1 MDFDNSFLDSV
12 LEGAE
17 EAIDMTLDAVQE
29 QDTEIEE
36 TITTDVDDV
45 EIDSIIGDDGKGSSA
60 LISDDDI
67 EKIDSG
73 KDPDFDRV
81 DIDAA
86 KGAKDK
92 EINDL
97 EKDIEDGS
105 IITKNEIKELKEGQ
119 ELLDFVGS
127 VVSEDFELPSTGE
140 ENIGEEYECGVCH
153 CTPCIC
159 KERVDMITHP
169 SEEGQQPR
177 LISNK
182 VPTDGVIFSDDNE
195 YDDHTGEKLTFSM
208 NQPHTVKEDDLF
220 DNINQD
226 LTGVESDD
234 EIHGNDTHELFS
246 DDDDDDDEDLD
257 DHDNDDDDDDKDDED
272 EDGDDKD
279 DEDDLDEDDDD
290 EDDNEPAGPVQPL
303 TDSKEQNQYG
313 FRFEN
318 NNEEGDLNMF
328 EDEELFDESFD
339 DEDLDIE
346 DIADESAEEQ
356 ESEEEYTFSLDEQAE
371 DYDDDTQFALENASD
386 DKAEDITGEM
396 DGLED
401 VDMFNSF
408 EGSGINTKQY
418 GEDDF
423 LTGMNKNI
431 DEPSGSFTSQ
441 DSLKFSQ
448 VDTRPFG
455 KAEDPSIAD
464 MIK

>member
-17 EAIDMTLDAVQE
+17 EAIDMTLDTVQE

-36 TITTDVDDV
+36 TISTDVDDV

-73 KDPDFDRV
+73 KDPDFDTV
-81 DIDAA
+81 DADAA

-140 ENIGEEYECGVCH
+140 ENIGEHECGVCH

-169 SEEGQQPR
+169 SEENQQPR

-182 VPTDGVIFSDDNE
+182 VPTDGVIFSDDHE
-195 YDDHTGEKLTFSM
+195 YDDHTGEKPTFSM
-208 NQPHTVKEDDLF
+208 NQPHTVEEDDLF
-220 DNINQD
+220 DNTNQD

-234 EIHGNDTHELFS
+234 KIHGNDSHELFS
-246 DDDDDDDEDLD
+246 DDDDDTGL
-257 DHDNDDDDDDKDDED
+257 DDDDEIPTIPVTPKYNP
-272 EDGDDKD
+272 
-279 DEDDLDEDDDD
+279 

-303 TDSKEQNQYG
+303 TDCKEQNQYG

-318 NNEEGDLNMF
+318 NNEEGDLHMF
-328 EDEELFDESFD
+328 EDEELLDESFE
-339 DEDLDIE
+339 DEDLEIE
-346 DIADESAEEQ
+346 GITNESAED
-356 ESEEEYTFSLDEQAE
+356 EYTF
-371 DYDDDTQFALENASD
+371 TLENASD

-408 EGSGINTKQY
+408 EGSDINTKQY
-418 GEDDF
+418 GESDF
-423 LTGMNKNI
+423 LTGTSKNL

-455 KAEDPSIAD
+455 KADDPSIAD

>member
-17 EAIDMTLDAVQE
+17 EAIDMTLDTVQE

-73 KDPDFDRV
+73 KDPDFDTV
-81 DIDAA
+81 DADAA

-140 ENIGEEYECGVCH
+140 ENIAEHECGVCH

-169 SEEGQQPR
+169 SEENQQPR

-182 VPTDGVIFSDDNE
+182 VPTDGVIFSDDHE
-195 YDDHTGEKLTFSM
+195 YDDHTGEKPTFSM
-208 NQPHTVKEDDLF
+208 NQPHTVEEDDLF
-220 DNINQD
+220 DNTNQD

-234 EIHGNDTHELFS
+234 KIHGNDSHELFF
-246 DDDDDDDEDLD
+246 DDDDMGLDDDDEIPTIPVTPKY
-257 DHDNDDDDDDKDDED
+257 NPK
-272 EDGDDKD
+272 
-279 DEDDLDEDDDD
+279 
-290 EDDNEPAGPVQPL
+290 DDNEPAGPVQPL
-303 TDSKEQNQYG
+303 TDCKEQNQYG

-318 NNEEGDLNMF
+318 NNEEGDINMF
-328 EDEELFDESFD
+328 EDEELLDESFE
-339 DEDLDIE
+339 DEDLEIE
-346 DIADESAEEQ
+346 GITNESAED
-356 ESEEEYTFSLDEQAE
+356 EYTF
-371 DYDDDTQFALENASD
+371 TLENASD

-408 EGSGINTKQY
+408 EGSDINTKQY

-455 KAEDPSIAD
+455 KADDPSIAD

>member
-17 EAIDMTLDAVQE
+17 EAIDMTLDTVQE

-36 TITTDVDDV
+36 TISTDVDDV

-73 KDPDFDRV
+73 KDPDFDTV
-81 DIDAA
+81 DADAA

-140 ENIGEEYECGVCH
+140 ENIGEHECGVCH

-169 SEEGQQPR
+169 SEENQQPR

-182 VPTDGVIFSDDNE
+182 VPTDGVIFSDDHE
-195 YDDHTGEKLTFSM
+195 YDDHTGEKPTFSM
-208 NQPHTVKEDDLF
+208 NQPHTVEEDDLF
-220 DNINQD
+220 DNTNQD

-234 EIHGNDTHELFS
+234 KIHGNDSHELFS
-246 DDDDDDDEDLD
+246 DDDDMDLD
-257 DHDNDDDDDDKDDED
+257 DVDEIPTIPVTP
-272 EDGDDKD
+272 KYNP
-279 DEDDLDEDDDD
+279 

-303 TDSKEQNQYG
+303 TDCKEQNQYG

-318 NNEEGDLNMF
+318 NNEEGDLHMF
-328 EDEELFDESFD
+328 EDEELLDESFD
-339 DEDLDIE
+339 DEELEIE
-346 DIADESAEEQ
+346 GITNESAED
-356 ESEEEYTFSLDEQAE
+356 EYTF
-371 DYDDDTQFALENASD
+371 TLENASD

-455 KAEDPSIAD
+455 KADDPSIAD

>member
-67 EKIDSG
+67 ERIDSG
-73 KDPDFDRV
+73 KDPDFDTV
-81 DIDAA
+81 DADAA

-105 IITKNEIKELKEGQ
+105 IITKNEIKQLKEGQ

-140 ENIGEEYECGVCH
+140 ENIGEYECGVCH

-169 SEEGQQPR
+169 SEENQQPR

-182 VPTDGVIFSDDNE
+182 VPTDGVIFSDDHE
-195 YDDHTGEKLTFSM
+195 YDDHTEEKPTFSI
-208 NQPHTVKEDDLF
+208 NQPSTVKEDDLF
-220 DNINQD
+220 DNTNQD

-234 EIHGNDTHELFS
+234 KIHGNDTHELFS
-246 DDDDDDDEDLD
+246 DDDDDDDDLEDHD
-257 DHDNDDDDDDKDDED
+257 DDNDDDM
-272 EDGDDKD
+272 
-279 DEDDLDEDDDD
+279 DLDDDD
-290 EDDNEPAGPVQPL
+290 EIPTIPVTPKYNPEDDNEPAGPVQPL
-303 TDSKEQNQYG
+303 TDCKENNQYG

-328 EDEELFDESFD
+328 EDEELLDESFE
-339 DEDLDIE
+339 DEDLEIE
-346 DIADESAEEQ
+346 GITNESAED
-356 ESEEEYTFSLDEQAE
+356 EYAFT
-371 DYDDDTQFALENASD
+371 LENASD
-386 DKAEDITGEM
+386 DTAEDITGEM

-401 VDMFNSF
+401 IDMFNSF

-455 KAEDPSIAD
+455 KADDPSIAD

>member
-67 EKIDSG
+67 ERIDSG
-73 KDPDFDRV
+73 KDPDFDTV
-81 DIDAA
+81 DADAA

-140 ENIGEEYECGVCH
+140 ENIGEHECGVCH

-159 KERVDMITHP
+159 KERVDMITNP
-169 SEEGQQPR
+169 SEENQQPR

-195 YDDHTGEKLTFSM
+195 YDDHTGEKPTFSM

-220 DNINQD
+220 DNTNQD

-234 EIHGNDTHELFS
+234 KIHGNDSHELFS
-246 DDDDDDDEDLD
+246 DDDDDDDDLD
-257 DHDNDDDDDDKDDED
+257 DHDDDDDM
-272 EDGDDKD
+272 
-279 DEDDLDEDDDD
+279 DLDDDD
-290 EDDNEPAGPVQPL
+290 EIPTIPVTPKYNPEDDNEPAGPVQPL
-303 TDSKEQNQYG
+303 TDSKENNQYG

-328 EDEELFDESFD
+328 EDEELLDESFE
-339 DEDLDIE
+339 DEDLEIE
-346 DIADESAEEQ
+346 GITNESAED
-356 ESEEEYTFSLDEQAE
+356 EYAFT
-371 DYDDDTQFALENASD
+371 LENASD
-386 DKAEDITGEM
+386 DTAEDITGEM

-401 VDMFNSF
+401 IDMFNSF

-441 DSLKFSQ
+441 DSLRFSQ

-455 KAEDPSIAD
+455 KADDPSIAD

>member
-17 EAIDMTLDAVQE
+17 EAIDMTLDTVQE

-36 TITTDVDDV
+36 TISTDVDDV

-73 KDPDFDRV
+73 KDPDFDTV
-81 DIDAA
+81 DADAA

-140 ENIGEEYECGVCH
+140 ESIGEHECGVCH

-169 SEEGQQPR
+169 SEENQQPR

-182 VPTDGVIFSDDNE
+182 VPTDGVIFSDDHE
-195 YDDHTGEKLTFSM
+195 YDDHTGEKPTFSM
-208 NQPHTVKEDDLF
+208 NQPHTVEEDDLF
-220 DNINQD
+220 DNTNQD

-234 EIHGNDTHELFS
+234 KIHGNDSHELFS
-246 DDDDDDDEDLD
+246 DDDDMDLDDDDEIPTIPVTPKY
-257 DHDNDDDDDDKDDED
+257 NP
-272 EDGDDKD
+272 
-279 DEDDLDEDDDD
+279 

-303 TDSKEQNQYG
+303 TDCKEQNQYG

-318 NNEEGDLNMF
+318 NNEEGDINMF
-328 EDEELFDESFD
+328 EDEELLDESFD
-339 DEDLDIE
+339 DEELEIE
-346 DIADESAEEQ
+346 GITNESAED
-356 ESEEEYTFSLDEQAE
+356 EYTFSLDEQAE
-371 DYDDDTQFALENASD
+371 DHDDDDTQFALENASD

-408 EGSGINTKQY
+408 EGSDINTKQY
-418 GEDDF
+418 GESDF
-423 LTGMNKNI
+423 LTGTSKNL

-448 VDTRPFG
+448 VDTKPFG

>member
-73 KDPDFDRV
+73 KDPDFDTV
-81 DIDAA
+81 DADAA

-140 ENIGEEYECGVCH
+140 EDIGEHECGVCH

-169 SEEGQQPR
+169 SEENQQPR

-182 VPTDGVIFSDDNE
+182 VPTDGVIFSDDHE
-195 YDDHTGEKLTFSM
+195 YDDHTGEKPTFSM

-220 DNINQD
+220 DNTNQD

-234 EIHGNDTHELFS
+234 KIHGNDAHELFS
-246 DDDDDDDEDLD
+246 DDDDDDMDLD
-257 DHDNDDDDDDKDDED
+257 DDDEIPTIPVTP
-272 EDGDDKD
+272 KYNP
-279 DEDDLDEDDDD
+279 

-303 TDSKEQNQYG
+303 TDCKENNQYG

-328 EDEELFDESFD
+328 EDEELLDESFE
-339 DEDLDIE
+339 DEDLEIE
-346 DIADESAEEQ
+346 GITNESAED
-356 ESEEEYTFSLDEQAE
+356 EYAFT
-371 DYDDDTQFALENASD
+371 LENASD
-386 DKAEDITGEM
+386 DTAEDITGEM

-401 VDMFNSF
+401 IDMFNSF

-455 KAEDPSIAD
+455 KADDPSIAD

>member
-17 EAIDMTLDAVQE
+17 EAIDMTLDTVQE

-36 TITTDVDDV
+36 TISTDVDDV

-73 KDPDFDRV
+73 KDPDFDTV
-81 DIDAA
+81 DADAA

-140 ENIGEEYECGVCH
+140 ENIGEHECGVCH

-169 SEEGQQPR
+169 SEENQQPR

-182 VPTDGVIFSDDNE
+182 VPTDGVIFSDDHE
-195 YDDHTGEKLTFSM
+195 YDDHTGEKPTFSM
-208 NQPHTVKEDDLF
+208 NQPHTVEEDDLF
-220 DNINQD
+220 DNTNQD

-234 EIHGNDTHELFS
+234 KIHGNDSHELFS
-246 DDDDDDDEDLD
+246 DDDDMDLDDDDEIPTIPVTPKY
-257 DHDNDDDDDDKDDED
+257 NP
-272 EDGDDKD
+272 
-279 DEDDLDEDDDD
+279 

-303 TDSKEQNQYG
+303 TDCKEQNQYG

-318 NNEEGDLNMF
+318 NNEEGDLHMF
-328 EDEELFDESFD
+328 EDEELLDESFD
-339 DEDLDIE
+339 DEELEIE
-346 DIADESAEEQ
+346 GITNESAED
-356 ESEEEYTFSLDEQAE
+356 EYTF
-371 DYDDDTQFALENASD
+371 TLENASD

-408 EGSGINTKQY
+408 EGSDINTKQY

-455 KAEDPSIAD
+455 KADDPSIAD

>member
-73 KDPDFDRV
+73 KDPDFDTV
-81 DIDAA
+81 DADAA

-92 EINDL
+92 EINNL

-140 ENIGEEYECGVCH
+140 ENIGEYECGVCH

-169 SEEGQQPR
+169 SEENQQPR

-182 VPTDGVIFSDDNE
+182 VPTDGVIFSDDHE
-195 YDDHTGEKLTFSM
+195 YDDHTEEKPTFSI
-208 NQPHTVKEDDLF
+208 NQPSTVKEDDLF

-234 EIHGNDTHELFS
+234 KIHGNDTHELFS
-246 DDDDDDDEDLD
+246 DDDDDDDDLED
-257 DHDNDDDDDDKDDED
+257 HDDDDDM
-272 EDGDDKD
+272 
-279 DEDDLDEDDDD
+279 DLDDDD
-290 EDDNEPAGPVQPL
+290 GIPTIPVTPKYNPEDDNEPAGPVQPL
-303 TDSKEQNQYG
+303 TDCKENNQYG

-328 EDEELFDESFD
+328 EDEELLDESFE
-339 DEDLDIE
+339 DEDLEIE
-346 DIADESAEEQ
+346 GITNESAED
-356 ESEEEYTFSLDEQAE
+356 EYAFT
-371 DYDDDTQFALENASD
+371 LENASD
-386 DKAEDITGEM
+386 DTAEDITGEM

-401 VDMFNSF
+401 IDMFNSF

-455 KAEDPSIAD
+455 KADDPSIAD

>member
-17 EAIDMTLDAVQE
+17 EAIDMTLDTVQE

-36 TITTDVDDV
+36 TISTDVDDV

-73 KDPDFDRV
+73 KDPDFDTV
-81 DIDAA
+81 DADAA

-140 ENIGEEYECGVCH
+140 ENIGEHECGVCH

-169 SEEGQQPR
+169 SEENQQPR

-182 VPTDGVIFSDDNE
+182 VPTDGVIFSDDHE
-195 YDDHTGEKLTFSM
+195 YDDHTGEKPTFSM
-208 NQPHTVKEDDLF
+208 NQPHTVEEDDLF
-220 DNINQD
+220 DNTNQD

-234 EIHGNDTHELFS
+234 KIHGNDSHELFS
-246 DDDDDDDEDLD
+246 DDDDMDLD
-257 DHDNDDDDDDKDDED
+257 D
-272 EDGDDKD
+272 DGEIPTIPVTPKYNP
-279 DEDDLDEDDDD
+279 

-303 TDSKEQNQYG
+303 TDCKEQNQYG

-318 NNEEGDLNMF
+318 NNEEGDLHMF
-328 EDEELFDESFD
+328 EDEELLDESFE
-339 DEDLDIE
+339 DEDLEIE
-346 DIADESAEEQ
+346 GITNESAED
-356 ESEEEYTFSLDEQAE
+356 EYTF
-371 DYDDDTQFALENASD
+371 TLENASD

-408 EGSGINTKQY
+408 EGSDINTKQY

-455 KAEDPSIAD
+455 KADDPSIAD

>member
-67 EKIDSG
+67 ERIDSG
-73 KDPDFDRV
+73 KDPDFDTV
-81 DIDAA
+81 DADAA

-105 IITKNEIKELKEGQ
+105 IITKNEIKQLKEGQ

-140 ENIGEEYECGVCH
+140 ENIGEYECGVCH

-169 SEEGQQPR
+169 SEENQQPR

-182 VPTDGVIFSDDNE
+182 VPTDGVIFSDDHE
-195 YDDHTGEKLTFSM
+195 YDDHTGEKPTFSM
-208 NQPHTVKEDDLF
+208 NQPSTVKEDDLF
-220 DNINQD
+220 DNTNQD

-234 EIHGNDTHELFS
+234 KIHGNDAHELFS
-246 DDDDDDDEDLD
+246 DDDDMDL
-257 DHDNDDDDDDKDDED
+257 
-272 EDGDDKD
+272 
-279 DEDDLDEDDDD
+279 DDDD
-290 EDDNEPAGPVQPL
+290 EIPTIPVTPKYNPEDDNDPAGPVQPL
-303 TDSKEQNQYG
+303 NDCKENNQYG

-328 EDEELFDESFD
+328 EDEELLDESFE
-339 DEDLDIE
+339 DEDLEIE
-346 DIADESAEEQ
+346 GITNESAED
-356 ESEEEYTFSLDEQAE
+356 EYAFT
-371 DYDDDTQFALENASD
+371 LENASD
-386 DKAEDITGEM
+386 DTAEDITGEM

-455 KAEDPSIAD
+455 KADDPSIAD

>member
-73 KDPDFDRV
+73 KDPDFDTV
-81 DIDAA
+81 DADAA

-119 ELLDFVGS
+119 ELMDFVGS

-140 ENIGEEYECGVCH
+140 EDIGEHECGVCH

-169 SEEGQQPR
+169 SEENQQPR

-182 VPTDGVIFSDDNE
+182 VPTDGVIFSDDHE
-195 YDDHTGEKLTFSM
+195 YDDHTGEKPTFSM
-208 NQPHTVKEDDLF
+208 NQPLKVDEDDLF
-220 DNINQD
+220 DNTNQD

-234 EIHGNDTHELFS
+234 KIHGNDAHELFS
-246 DDDDDDDEDLD
+246 DDDDMDLDDDDEIPTIPVTPKY
-257 DHDNDDDDDDKDDED
+257 NP
-272 EDGDDKD
+272 
-279 DEDDLDEDDDD
+279 

-303 TDSKEQNQYG
+303 TDCKENNQYG

-328 EDEELFDESFD
+328 EDEELLDESFE
-339 DEDLDIE
+339 DEDLEIE
-346 DIADESAEEQ
+346 GITNESAED
-356 ESEEEYTFSLDEQAE
+356 EYDFT
-371 DYDDDTQFALENASD
+371 LENASD
-386 DKAEDITGEM
+386 DTAEDITGET

-401 VDMFNSF
+401 IDMFNSF

-455 KAEDPSIAD
+455 KADDPSIAD

>member
-67 EKIDSG
+67 ERIDSG
-73 KDPDFDRV
+73 KDPDFDTV
-81 DIDAA
+81 DADAA

-105 IITKNEIKELKEGQ
+105 IITKNEIKQLKEGQ

-140 ENIGEEYECGVCH
+140 ENIGEHECGVCH

-169 SEEGQQPR
+169 SEENQQPR

-195 YDDHTGEKLTFSM
+195 YDDHTEDKPTFSI
-208 NQPHTVKEDDLF
+208 NQPSTVKEDDLF
-220 DNINQD
+220 DNTNQD

-234 EIHGNDTHELFS
+234 KIHGNDTHELFS
-246 DDDDDDDEDLD
+246 DDDDDDDVLEDHD
-257 DHDNDDDDDDKDDED
+257 DDNDDDM
-272 EDGDDKD
+272 
-279 DEDDLDEDDDD
+279 DLDDDD
-290 EDDNEPAGPVQPL
+290 EFPTTPVTPKYNPEDDNEPAGPVQPL
-303 TDSKEQNQYG
+303 TDCKENNQYG

-328 EDEELFDESFD
+328 EDEELLDESFE
-339 DEDLDIE
+339 DEDLEIE
-346 DIADESAEEQ
+346 GITNESAED
-356 ESEEEYTFSLDEQAE
+356 EYAFT
-371 DYDDDTQFALENASD
+371 LENASD
-386 DKAEDITGEM
+386 DTAEDITGEM

-401 VDMFNSF
+401 IDMFNSF

-455 KAEDPSIAD
+455 KADDPSIAD

>member
-17 EAIDMTLDAVQE
+17 EAIDVTLDTIQE

-73 KDPDFDRV
+73 KDPDFDMV
-81 DIDAA
+81 DVDAA

-92 EINDL
+92 EIDDL

-105 IITKNEIKELKEGQ
+105 IITKNEIKDLKEGQ
-119 ELLDFVGS
+119 ELLDYVGS
-127 VVSEDFELPSTGE
+127 IISEDFELPSTGE
-140 ENIGEEYECGVCH
+140 ELKEHECGVCH
-153 CTPCIC
+153 CSPCIC

-169 SEEGQQPR
+169 NEDGVEPR

-182 VPTDGVIFSDDNE
+182 VPTDGVIFSDDHE
-195 YDDHTGEKLTFSM
+195 YDDHTGEKPIYTM
-208 NQPHTVKEDDLF
+208 NQPTKVEDDDLF
-220 DNINQD
+220 DNTNQD

-234 EIHGNDTHELFS
+234 TIHGNDNHELFS
-246 DDDDDDDEDLD
+246 DDDDIDL
-257 DHDNDDDDDDKDDED
+257 DDED
-272 EDGDDKD
+272 EIPTIPVTPKYNP
-279 DEDDLDEDDDD
+279 

-303 TDSKEQNQYG
+303 TDCKEQNQYG

-318 NNEEGDLNMF
+318 NNEEGDLEMF
-328 EDEELFDESFD
+328 DDELLDESFE
-339 DEDLDIE
+339 EDLEI
-346 DIADESAEEQ
+346 DEAAEEQ
-356 ESEEEYTFSLDEQAE
+356 EEYTFSLDEQTESVEE
-371 DYDDDTQFALENASD
+371 DHPDFPVDEEAQFTLDEASECSD
-386 DKAEDITGEM
+386 EKAEDITGEM

-408 EGSGINTKQY
+408 EGSDINTKQF

-423 LTGMNKNI
+423 LTGMNKNV

-448 VDTRPFG
+448 VDTKPFG

>member
-67 EKIDSG
+67 ERIDSG
-73 KDPDFDRV
+73 KDPDFDTV
-81 DIDAA
+81 DADAA

-105 IITKNEIKELKEGQ
+105 IITKNEIKQLKEGQ

-140 ENIGEEYECGVCH
+140 EDIGEHECGVCH

-169 SEEGQQPR
+169 SEENQQPR

-182 VPTDGVIFSDDNE
+182 VPTDGVIFSDDHE
-195 YDDHTGEKLTFSM
+195 YDDHTGEKPTFSM

-220 DNINQD
+220 DNTNQD

-234 EIHGNDTHELFS
+234 KIHGNDSHELFS
-246 DDDDDDDEDLD
+246 DDDDDDMDLD
-257 DHDNDDDDDDKDDED
+257 DDDEIPTIPVTP
-272 EDGDDKD
+272 KYNP
-279 DEDDLDEDDDD
+279 

-303 TDSKEQNQYG
+303 TDCKENNQYG

-328 EDEELFDESFD
+328 EDEELLDESFE
-339 DEDLDIE
+339 DEDLEIE
-346 DIADESAEEQ
+346 GISDESA
-356 ESEEEYTFSLDEQAE
+356 EEEYTFSL
-371 DYDDDTQFALENASD
+371 ENASD
-386 DKAEDITGEM
+386 DTAEDITGEM

-401 VDMFNSF
+401 IDMFNSF

-455 KAEDPSIAD
+455 KADDPSIAD

>member
-17 EAIDMTLDAVQE
+17 EAIDMTLDTVQE

-36 TITTDVDDV
+36 TISTDVDDV

-73 KDPDFDRV
+73 KDPDFDTV
-81 DIDAA
+81 DADAA

-140 ENIGEEYECGVCH
+140 ESIGEHECGVCH

-169 SEEGQQPR
+169 SEENQQPR

-182 VPTDGVIFSDDNE
+182 VPTDGVIFSDDHE
-195 YDDHTGEKLTFSM
+195 YDDHTGEKPTFSM
-208 NQPHTVKEDDLF
+208 NQPHTVEEDDLF
-220 DNINQD
+220 DNTNQD

-234 EIHGNDTHELFS
+234 KIHGNDSHELFS
-246 DDDDDDDEDLD
+246 DDDDMDLDDDDEIPTIPVTPKY
-257 DHDNDDDDDDKDDED
+257 NP
-272 EDGDDKD
+272 
-279 DEDDLDEDDDD
+279 

-303 TDSKEQNQYG
+303 TDCKEQNQYG

-318 NNEEGDLNMF
+318 NNEEGDLHMF
-328 EDEELFDESFD
+328 EDE
-339 DEDLDIE
+339 DLEIE
-346 DIADESAEEQ
+346 GITNESAED
-356 ESEEEYTFSLDEQAE
+356 EYTF
-371 DYDDDTQFALENASD
+371 TLENASD

-455 KAEDPSIAD
+455 KADDPSIAD

>member
-67 EKIDSG
+67 ERIDSG
-73 KDPDFDRV
+73 KDPDFDTV
-81 DIDAA
+81 DADAA

-105 IITKNEIKELKEGQ
+105 IITKNEIKQLKEGQ

-140 ENIGEEYECGVCH
+140 EDIGEHECGVCH

-169 SEEGQQPR
+169 SEENQQPR

-182 VPTDGVIFSDDNE
+182 VPTDGVIFSDDHE
-195 YDDHTGEKLTFSM
+195 YDDHTGEKPTFSM
-208 NQPHTVKEDDLF
+208 NQPSTVKEDDLF
-220 DNINQD
+220 DNTNQD

-234 EIHGNDTHELFS
+234 KIHGNDTHELFS
-246 DDDDDDDEDLD
+246 DDDDDDDDLEDHD
-257 DHDNDDDDDDKDDED
+257 DDNDDDDM
-272 EDGDDKD
+272 
-279 DEDDLDEDDDD
+279 DLDDDD
-290 EDDNEPAGPVQPL
+290 EIPTIPVTPKYNPEDDNEPAGPVQPL
-303 TDSKEQNQYG
+303 TDCKENNQYG

-328 EDEELFDESFD
+328 EDEELLDESFE
-339 DEDLDIE
+339 DEDLEIE
-346 DIADESAEEQ
+346 GITNESAED
-356 ESEEEYTFSLDEQAE
+356 EYDFT
-371 DYDDDTQFALENASD
+371 LENASD
-386 DKAEDITGEM
+386 DTAEDITGEM

-401 VDMFNSF
+401 IDMFNSF

-455 KAEDPSIAD
+455 KADDPSIAD

>member
-17 EAIDMTLDAVQE
+17 EAIDMTLDTVQE

-36 TITTDVDDV
+36 TISTDVDDV

-73 KDPDFDRV
+73 KDPDFDTV
-81 DIDAA
+81 DADAA

-140 ENIGEEYECGVCH
+140 EGIGEHECGVCH

-169 SEEGQQPR
+169 SEENQQPR

-182 VPTDGVIFSDDNE
+182 VPTDGVIFSDDHE
-195 YDDHTGEKLTFSM
+195 YDDHTGEKPTFSM
-208 NQPHTVKEDDLF
+208 NQPHTVEEDDLF
-220 DNINQD
+220 DNTNQD

-234 EIHGNDTHELFS
+234 KIHGNDSHELFS
-246 DDDDDDDEDLD
+246 DDDDDTGL
-257 DHDNDDDDDDKDDED
+257 DDDDEIPTIPVTPKYNP
-272 EDGDDKD
+272 
-279 DEDDLDEDDDD
+279 

-303 TDSKEQNQYG
+303 TDCKEQNQYG

-318 NNEEGDLNMF
+318 NNEEGDLHMF
-328 EDEELFDESFD
+328 EDEELLDESFE
-339 DEDLDIE
+339 DEDLEIE
-346 DIADESAEEQ
+346 GITNESAED
-356 ESEEEYTFSLDEQAE
+356 EYTF
-371 DYDDDTQFALENASD
+371 TLENASD

-455 KAEDPSIAD
+455 KADDPSIAD

>member
-17 EAIDMTLDAVQE
+17 EAIDMTLDTVQE

-36 TITTDVDDV
+36 TISTDVDDV

-73 KDPDFDRV
+73 KDPDFDTV
-81 DIDAA
+81 DADAA

-140 ENIGEEYECGVCH
+140 EGIGEHECGVCH

-169 SEEGQQPR
+169 SEENQQPR

-182 VPTDGVIFSDDNE
+182 VPTDGVIFSDDHE
-195 YDDHTGEKLTFSM
+195 YDDHTGEKPTFSM
-208 NQPHTVKEDDLF
+208 NQPHTVEEDDLF
-220 DNINQD
+220 DNTNQD

-234 EIHGNDTHELFS
+234 KIHGNDSHELFS
-246 DDDDDDDEDLD
+246 DDDDMDLDDDDEIPTIPVTPKY
-257 DHDNDDDDDDKDDED
+257 NP
-272 EDGDDKD
+272 
-279 DEDDLDEDDDD
+279 

-303 TDSKEQNQYG
+303 TDCKEQNQYG

-318 NNEEGDLNMF
+318 NNEEGDLHMF
-328 EDEELFDESFD
+328 EDEELLDESFE
-339 DEDLDIE
+339 DEDLEIE
-346 DIADESAEEQ
+346 GITNESAED
-356 ESEEEYTFSLDEQAE
+356 EYTF
-371 DYDDDTQFALENASD
+371 TLENASD

-455 KAEDPSIAD
+455 KADDPSIAD

>member
-36 TITTDVDDV
+36 TITTDGDDV

-67 EKIDSG
+67 ERIDSG
-73 KDPDFDRV
+73 KDPDFDTV
-81 DIDAA
+81 DADAA

-105 IITKNEIKELKEGQ
+105 IITKNEIKQLKEGQ

-140 ENIGEEYECGVCH
+140 ENIGEYECGVCH

-169 SEEGQQPR
+169 SEENRQPR

-182 VPTDGVIFSDDNE
+182 VPTDGVIFSDDHE
-195 YDDHTGEKLTFSM
+195 YDDHTGEKPTFSM
-208 NQPHTVKEDDLF
+208 NQPSTVKEDDLF
-220 DNINQD
+220 DNTNQD

-234 EIHGNDTHELFS
+234 KIHGNDAHELFS
-246 DDDDDDDEDLD
+246 DDDDMDLDDDDEIPTIPVTPKY
-257 DHDNDDDDDDKDDED
+257 NP
-272 EDGDDKD
+272 
-279 DEDDLDEDDDD
+279 

-303 TDSKEQNQYG
+303 TDCKENNQYG

-328 EDEELFDESFD
+328 EDEELLDESFE
-339 DEDLDIE
+339 DEDLEIE
-346 DIADESAEEQ
+346 GITNESAED
-356 ESEEEYTFSLDEQAE
+356 EYAFT
-371 DYDDDTQFALENASD
+371 LENASD
-386 DKAEDITGEM
+386 DTAEDITGEM

-455 KAEDPSIAD
+455 KADDPSIAD

>member
-67 EKIDSG
+67 ERIDSG
-73 KDPDFDRV
+73 KDPDFDTV
-81 DIDAA
+81 DADAA

-105 IITKNEIKELKEGQ
+105 IITKNEIKQLKEGQ

-140 ENIGEEYECGVCH
+140 EDIGEHECGVCH

-169 SEEGQQPR
+169 SEENQQPR

-195 YDDHTGEKLTFSM
+195 YDDHTGEKTKFSM

-220 DNINQD
+220 DNTNQD

-234 EIHGNDTHELFS
+234 KIHGNDSHELFS
-246 DDDDDDDEDLD
+246 DDDDDLEDHDD
-257 DHDNDDDDDDKDDED
+257 DNDDDM
-272 EDGDDKD
+272 
-279 DEDDLDEDDDD
+279 DLDDDD
-290 EDDNEPAGPVQPL
+290 EIPTTPATPKYNPEDDNEPAGPVQPL
-303 TDSKEQNQYG
+303 TDCKENNQYG

-328 EDEELFDESFD
+328 EDEELLDESFE
-339 DEDLDIE
+339 DEDLEIE
-346 DIADESAEEQ
+346 GITNESAED
-356 ESEEEYTFSLDEQAE
+356 EYAFT
-371 DYDDDTQFALENASD
+371 LENASD
-386 DKAEDITGEM
+386 DTAEDITGEM

-401 VDMFNSF
+401 IDMFNSF

-455 KAEDPSIAD
+455 KADDPSIAD

>member
-17 EAIDMTLDAVQE
+17 EAIDMTLDTVQE

-73 KDPDFDRV
+73 KDPDFDTV
-81 DIDAA
+81 DADAA

-105 IITKNEIKELKEGQ
+105 IITKNEIKDLKEGQ

-140 ENIGEEYECGVCH
+140 ENIAEHECGVCH

-182 VPTDGVIFSDDNE
+182 VPTDGVIFSDDHE
-195 YDDHTGEKLTFSM
+195 YDNHTGEKPTFSM
-208 NQPHTVKEDDLF
+208 NQPRTVEEDDLF
-220 DNINQD
+220 DNTNQD

-234 EIHGNDTHELFS
+234 KIHGNDAHELFS
-246 DDDDDDDEDLD
+246 DDDDMYLDDDDEIPTIPVTPKY
-257 DHDNDDDDDDKDDED
+257 NP
-272 EDGDDKD
+272 
-279 DEDDLDEDDDD
+279 

-303 TDSKEQNQYG
+303 TDCKENNQYG

-318 NNEEGDLNMF
+318 NNEEGELNMF
-328 EDEELFDESFD
+328 EDEELLDESFE
-339 DEDLDIE
+339 DEDLEIE
-346 DIADESAEEQ
+346 DIADESAEEH
-356 ESEEEYTFSLDEQAE
+356 EDEYTF
-371 DYDDDTQFALENASD
+371 TLENASD

-408 EGSGINTKQY
+408 EGSDINTKQY

-455 KAEDPSIAD
+455 KADDPSIAD

>member
-17 EAIDMTLDAVQE
+17 EAIDITLDAVQE

-73 KDPDFDRV
+73 KDPDFDTV
-81 DIDAA
+81 DADAA

-105 IITKNEIKELKEGQ
+105 IITKNEIKQLKEGQ

-140 ENIGEEYECGVCH
+140 ENIGEHECGVCH

-169 SEEGQQPR
+169 SEENQQPR

-182 VPTDGVIFSDDNE
+182 VPTDGVIFSDDHE
-195 YDDHTGEKLTFSM
+195 YDDHTGEKPTFSM
-208 NQPHTVKEDDLF
+208 NQPSTVKEDDLF
-220 DNINQD
+220 DNTNQD

-234 EIHGNDTHELFS
+234 KIHGNDAHELFS
-246 DDDDDDDEDLD
+246 DDDDMDLDDDDEIPTITVTPKY
-257 DHDNDDDDDDKDDED
+257 NP
-272 EDGDDKD
+272 
-279 DEDDLDEDDDD
+279 

-303 TDSKEQNQYG
+303 TDCKENNQYG

-328 EDEELFDESFD
+328 EDEELLDESFE
-339 DEDLDIE
+339 DEDLEIE
-346 DIADESAEEQ
+346 GITNESAED
-356 ESEEEYTFSLDEQAE
+356 EYAFT
-371 DYDDDTQFALENASD
+371 LENASD
-386 DKAEDITGEM
+386 DTAEDITGEM

-401 VDMFNSF
+401 IDMFNSF

-455 KAEDPSIAD
+455 KADDPSIAD

>member
-73 KDPDFDRV
+73 KDPDFDTV
-81 DIDAA
+81 DADAA

-119 ELLDFVGS
+119 ELMDFVGS

-140 ENIGEEYECGVCH
+140 ENIGEHECGVCH

-169 SEEGQQPR
+169 SEENQQPR

-182 VPTDGVIFSDDNE
+182 VPTDGVIFSDDHE
-195 YDDHTGEKLTFSM
+195 YDDHTGEKPTFSM
-208 NQPHTVKEDDLF
+208 NQPLKVDEDDLF
-220 DNINQD
+220 DNTNQD

-234 EIHGNDTHELFS
+234 KIHGNDAHELFS
-246 DDDDDDDEDLD
+246 DDDDMDLDDDDEIPTIPVTPKY
-257 DHDNDDDDDDKDDED
+257 NP
-272 EDGDDKD
+272 
-279 DEDDLDEDDDD
+279 

-303 TDSKEQNQYG
+303 TDCKENNQYG

-328 EDEELFDESFD
+328 EDEELLDESFE
-339 DEDLDIE
+339 DEDLEIE
-346 DIADESAEEQ
+346 GITNESAED
-356 ESEEEYTFSLDEQAE
+356 EYDFT
-371 DYDDDTQFALENASD
+371 LENASD
-386 DKAEDITGEM
+386 DTAEDITGET

-401 VDMFNSF
+401 IDMFNSF

-455 KAEDPSIAD
+455 KADDPSIAD

>member
-17 EAIDMTLDAVQE
+17 EAIDMTLDTVQE

-36 TITTDVDDV
+36 TISTDVDDV

-73 KDPDFDRV
+73 KDPDFDTV
-81 DIDAA
+81 DADAA

-140 ENIGEEYECGVCH
+140 ENIGEHECGVCH

-169 SEEGQQPR
+169 SEENQQPR

-182 VPTDGVIFSDDNE
+182 VPTDGVIFSDDHE
-195 YDDHTGEKLTFSM
+195 YDDHTGEKPTFSM
-208 NQPHTVKEDDLF
+208 NQPHTVEEDDLF
-220 DNINQD
+220 DNTNQD

-234 EIHGNDTHELFS
+234 KIHGNDSHELFS
-246 DDDDDDDEDLD
+246 DDDDMDLDDDDEIPTIPVTPKY
-257 DHDNDDDDDDKDDED
+257 NP
-272 EDGDDKD
+272 
-279 DEDDLDEDDDD
+279 

-303 TDSKEQNQYG
+303 TDCKEQNQYG

-318 NNEEGDLNMF
+318 NNEEGDLHMF
-328 EDEELFDESFD
+328 EDEELLDESFE
-339 DEDLDIE
+339 DEDLEIE
-346 DIADESAEEQ
+346 GITNESAED
-356 ESEEEYTFSLDEQAE
+356 EYTF
-371 DYDDDTQFALENASD
+371 TLENASD
-386 DKAEDITGEM
+386 NKAEDITGEM

-408 EGSGINTKQY
+408 EGSDINTKQY

-455 KAEDPSIAD
+455 KADDPSIAD

>member
-12 LEGAE
+12 LEGVE
-17 EAIDMTLDAVQE
+17 EAIDMTLDTVQE

-36 TITTDVDDV
+36 TISTDVDDV

-73 KDPDFDRV
+73 KDPDFDTV
-81 DIDAA
+81 DADAA

-140 ENIGEEYECGVCH
+140 ENIGEHECGVCH
-153 CTPCIC
+153 CSPCIC

-169 SEEGQQPR
+169 SEENQQPR

-182 VPTDGVIFSDDNE
+182 VPTDGVIFSDDHE
-195 YDDHTGEKLTFSM
+195 YDDHTGEKPTFSM
-208 NQPHTVKEDDLF
+208 NQPHTVEEDDLF
-220 DNINQD
+220 DNTNQD

-234 EIHGNDTHELFS
+234 KIHGNDSHELFS
-246 DDDDDDDEDLD
+246 DDDDIDLD
-257 DHDNDDDDDDKDDED
+257 NDED
-272 EDGDDKD
+272 EIPTIPVTPKYNP
-279 DEDDLDEDDDD
+279 

-303 TDSKEQNQYG
+303 TDCKEQNQYG

-328 EDEELFDESFD
+328 EDEELLDESFD
-339 DEDLDIE
+339 DEELEIE
-346 DIADESAEEQ
+346 DIANESAED
-356 ESEEEYTFSLDEQAE
+356 EYTFSLDEQAE
-371 DYDDDTQFALENASD
+371 DCDDDDTQFTLENASD

-408 EGSGINTKQY
+408 EGSDINTKQY

-455 KAEDPSIAD
+455 KADDPSIAD

>member
-17 EAIDMTLDAVQE
+17 EAIDMTLDTIQE

-67 EKIDSG
+67 EKIDAG
-73 KDPDFDRV
+73 KDPDFDTV
-81 DIDAA
+81 DADAA

-127 VVSEDFELPSTGE
+127 VVSEDYELPSTGE
-140 ENIGEEYECGVCH
+140 ENVGEHECGVCH

-182 VPTDGVIFSDDNE
+182 VPTDGVIFSDDHE
-195 YDDHTGEKLTFSM
+195 YDDHTGEKPKFSI
-208 NQPHTVKEDDLF
+208 NQPTKVEDHDLF
-220 DNINQD
+220 DDPTNQD
-226 LTGVESDD
+226 LTGIESDD
-234 EIHGNDTHELFS
+234 KIHGNDSHELFS
-246 DDDDDDDEDLD
+246 DDDDDIDLD
-257 DHDNDDDDDDKDDED
+257 DDED
-272 EDGDDKD
+272 EIPTIPVTPKYNP
-279 DEDDLDEDDDD
+279 

-303 TDSKEQNQYG
+303 TDCKENNQYG
-313 FRFEN
+313 FKFEN
-318 NNEEGDLNMF
+318 KNEEGDLNMF
-328 EDEELFDESFD
+328 EDEELFDESFE
-339 DEDLDIE
+339 DEDLELE
-346 DIADESAEEQ
+346 DITNEASEEQ
-356 ESEEEYTFSLDEQAE
+356 EDDYTFSLDEQAE
-371 DYDDDTQFALENASD
+371 DYDD

-408 EGSGINTKQY
+408 EGSGINTKQF

-423 LTGMNKNI
+423 LTGMNKNV

-455 KAEDPSIAD
+455 KADDPSIAD

>member
-17 EAIDMTLDAVQE
+17 EAIDMTLDTVQE

-36 TITTDVDDV
+36 TISTDVDDV

-73 KDPDFDRV
+73 KDPDFDTV
-81 DIDAA
+81 DADAA

-140 ENIGEEYECGVCH
+140 ENIGEHECGVCH

-169 SEEGQQPR
+169 SEENQQPR

-182 VPTDGVIFSDDNE
+182 VPTDGVIFSDDHE
-195 YDDHTGEKLTFSM
+195 YDDHTGEKPTFSM
-208 NQPHTVKEDDLF
+208 NQPHTVEEDDLF
-220 DNINQD
+220 DNTNQD

-234 EIHGNDTHELFS
+234 KIHGNDSHELFS
-246 DDDDDDDEDLD
+246 DDDDMDLDDDDEIPTIPVTPKY
-257 DHDNDDDDDDKDDED
+257 NP
-272 EDGDDKD
+272 
-279 DEDDLDEDDDD
+279 

-303 TDSKEQNQYG
+303 TDCKEQNQYG

-318 NNEEGDLNMF
+318 NNEEGDLHMF
-328 EDEELFDESFD
+328 EDEELQLLDESFE
-339 DEDLDIE
+339 EDLLEIE
-346 DIADESAEEQ
+346 DIADESAED
-356 ESEEEYTFSLDEQAE
+356 EYTF
-371 DYDDDTQFALENASD
+371 TLENASD

-455 KAEDPSIAD
+455 KADDPSIAD

>member
-17 EAIDMTLDAVQE
+17 EAIDMTLDTVQE

-36 TITTDVDDV
+36 TISTDVDDV

-73 KDPDFDRV
+73 KDPDFDTV
-81 DIDAA
+81 DADAA

-105 IITKNEIKELKEGQ
+105 IITKNEIKDLKEGQ

-140 ENIGEEYECGVCH
+140 ENVAEHECGVCH

-182 VPTDGVIFSDDNE
+182 VPTDGVIFSDDHE
-195 YDDHTGEKLTFSM
+195 YDDHTGEKPTFSM
-208 NQPHTVKEDDLF
+208 NQPHTVEEDDLF
-220 DNINQD
+220 DNTNQD

-234 EIHGNDTHELFS
+234 KIHGNDSHELFS
-246 DDDDDDDEDLD
+246 DDDDMGLDDDDEIPTIPVTPKY
-257 DHDNDDDDDDKDDED
+257 NP
-272 EDGDDKD
+272 
-279 DEDDLDEDDDD
+279 

-303 TDSKEQNQYG
+303 TDCKEQNQYG

-318 NNEEGDLNMF
+318 NNEEGDINMF
-328 EDEELFDESFD
+328 EDEELLDESFE
-339 DEDLDIE
+339 DEDLEIE
-346 DIADESAEEQ
+346 GITNESAED
-356 ESEEEYTFSLDEQAE
+356 EYTF
-371 DYDDDTQFALENASD
+371 TLENASD

-408 EGSGINTKQY
+408 EGSDINTKQY

>member
-17 EAIDMTLDAVQE
+17 EAIDITLDAVQE

-73 KDPDFDRV
+73 KDPDFDTV
-81 DIDAA
+81 DADAA

-105 IITKNEIKELKEGQ
+105 IITKNEIKQLKEGQ

-140 ENIGEEYECGVCH
+140 EDIGEHECGVCH

-169 SEEGQQPR
+169 SEENQQPR

-182 VPTDGVIFSDDNE
+182 VSTDGVIFSDDNE
-195 YDDHTGEKLTFSM
+195 YDDHTGEKPTFSM
-208 NQPHTVKEDDLF
+208 NQPSTVKEDDLF
-220 DNINQD
+220 DNTNQD

-234 EIHGNDTHELFS
+234 KIHGNDAHELFS
-246 DDDDDDDEDLD
+246 DDDDMDLDDDDEIPTTPVTPKY
-257 DHDNDDDDDDKDDED
+257 NP
-272 EDGDDKD
+272 
-279 DEDDLDEDDDD
+279 

-303 TDSKEQNQYG
+303 TDCKENNQYG

-328 EDEELFDESFD
+328 EDEELLDESF
-339 DEDLDIE
+339 EDKDLEIE
-346 DIADESAEEQ
+346 GITNESAED
-356 ESEEEYTFSLDEQAE
+356 EYAFT
-371 DYDDDTQFALENASD
+371 LENASD
-386 DKAEDITGEM
+386 DTAEDITGEM

-401 VDMFNSF
+401 IDMFNSF

-441 DSLKFSQ
+441 DSLRFSQ

-455 KAEDPSIAD
+455 KADDPSIAD

>member
-1 MDFDNSFLDSV
+1 MDFDNSFIDSV

-17 EAIDMTLDAVQE
+17 EAIDMTLDTVQE

-36 TITTDVDDV
+36 TISTDVDDV

-73 KDPDFDRV
+73 KDPDFDTV
-81 DIDAA
+81 DADAA

-140 ENIGEEYECGVCH
+140 ENIGEHECGVCH

-169 SEEGQQPR
+169 SEENQQPR

-182 VPTDGVIFSDDNE
+182 VPTDGVIFSDDHE
-195 YDDHTGEKLTFSM
+195 YDDHTGEKPTFSM
-208 NQPHTVKEDDLF
+208 NQPHTVEEDDLF
-220 DNINQD
+220 DNTNQD

-234 EIHGNDTHELFS
+234 KIHGNDSHELFS
-246 DDDDDDDEDLD
+246 DDDDMDLDDDDEIPTIPVTPKY
-257 DHDNDDDDDDKDDED
+257 NP
-272 EDGDDKD
+272 
-279 DEDDLDEDDDD
+279 

-303 TDSKEQNQYG
+303 TDCKEQNQYG

-318 NNEEGDLNMF
+318 SNEEGDLHMF
-328 EDEELFDESFD
+328 EDEELLDESFD
-339 DEDLDIE
+339 DEELEIE
-346 DIADESAEEQ
+346 GITNESAED
-356 ESEEEYTFSLDEQAE
+356 EYTF
-371 DYDDDTQFALENASD
+371 TLENASD

-408 EGSGINTKQY
+408 EGSDINTKQY

-455 KAEDPSIAD
+455 KADDPSIAD

>member
-36 TITTDVDDV
+36 TIIPDAVDDV

-73 KDPDFDRV
+73 KDPDFDTV
-81 DIDAA
+81 DADAA

-119 ELLDFVGS
+119 ELLEFIRS
-127 VVSEDFELPSTGE
+127 VISEDFELPSTGE
-140 ENIGEEYECGVCH
+140 EDIGEHECGVCH

-169 SEEGQQPR
+169 SEENQQPR

-195 YDDHTGEKLTFSM
+195 YDDHTGEKPTFSM
-208 NQPHTVKEDDLF
+208 NQPSTVEEDDLF
-220 DNINQD
+220 DNTNRD

-234 EIHGNDTHELFS
+234 EIHGNDTHELFF
-246 DDDDDDDEDLD
+246 DDDDDDDDDLD
-257 DHDNDDDDDDKDDED
+257 DHDDYDDMDLDDDDEIPTIPVTPKYNP
-272 EDGDDKD
+272 
-279 DEDDLDEDDDD
+279 

-303 TDSKEQNQYG
+303 TDCKENNQYG

-328 EDEELFDESFD
+328 EDEELLDESFE
-339 DEDLDIE
+339 DEDLEIE
-346 DIADESAEEQ
+346 GITNESSEDEYAF
-356 ESEEEYTFSLDEQAE
+356 T
-371 DYDDDTQFALENASD
+371 LENASD
-386 DKAEDITGEM
+386 DTAEDITGEM

-441 DSLKFSQ
+441 DSLK
-448 VDTRPFG
+448 
-455 KAEDPSIAD
+455 
-464 MIK
+464 

>member
-17 EAIDMTLDAVQE
+17 EAIDMTLDTVQE

-73 KDPDFDRV
+73 KDPDFDTV
-81 DIDAA
+81 DADAA

-140 ENIGEEYECGVCH
+140 ENIAEHECGVCH

-169 SEEGQQPR
+169 SEDNQQPR

-182 VPTDGVIFSDDNE
+182 VPTDGVIFSDDHE
-195 YDDHTGEKLTFSM
+195 YDDHTGEKPTFSM
-208 NQPHTVKEDDLF
+208 NQPHTVEEDDLF
-220 DNINQD
+220 DNTNQD

-234 EIHGNDTHELFS
+234 KIHGNDSHELFS
-246 DDDDDDDEDLD
+246 DDDDDTGL
-257 DHDNDDDDDDKDDED
+257 DDDDEIPTIPVTPKYNP
-272 EDGDDKD
+272 
-279 DEDDLDEDDDD
+279 

-303 TDSKEQNQYG
+303 TDCKEQNQYG

-318 NNEEGDLNMF
+318 NNEEGDINMF
-328 EDEELFDESFD
+328 EDEELQLLDESFE
-339 DEDLDIE
+339 EDLLEIE
-346 DIADESAEEQ
+346 DIADESAEEH
-356 ESEEEYTFSLDEQAE
+356 EDEYTF
-371 DYDDDTQFALENASD
+371 TLENASD

-408 EGSGINTKQY
+408 EGSDINTKQY

-455 KAEDPSIAD
+455 KADDPSIAD

>member
-17 EAIDMTLDAVQE
+17 EAIDMTLDTVQE

-36 TITTDVDDV
+36 TISTDVDDV

-73 KDPDFDRV
+73 KDPDFDTV
-81 DIDAA
+81 DADAA

-140 ENIGEEYECGVCH
+140 ENIAEHECGVCH

-169 SEEGQQPR
+169 SEENQQPR

-182 VPTDGVIFSDDNE
+182 VPTDGVIFSDDHE
-195 YDDHTGEKLTFSM
+195 YDDHTGEKPTFSM
-208 NQPHTVKEDDLF
+208 NQPHTVEEDDLF
-220 DNINQD
+220 DNTNQD

-234 EIHGNDTHELFS
+234 KIHGNDSHELFS
-246 DDDDDDDEDLD
+246 DDDDMDLDDDDEIPTIPVTPKY
-257 DHDNDDDDDDKDDED
+257 NP
-272 EDGDDKD
+272 
-279 DEDDLDEDDDD
+279 

-303 TDSKEQNQYG
+303 TDCKENNQYG

-328 EDEELFDESFD
+328 EDEELLDESFE
-339 DEDLDIE
+339 DEDLEIE
-346 DIADESAEEQ
+346 GITNESAED
-356 ESEEEYTFSLDEQAE
+356 EYTF
-371 DYDDDTQFALENASD
+371 TLENASD

-455 KAEDPSIAD
+455 KADDPSIAD

>member
-67 EKIDSG
+67 ERIDSG
-73 KDPDFDRV
+73 KDPDFDTV
-81 DIDAA
+81 DADAA

-105 IITKNEIKELKEGQ
+105 IITKNEIKQLKEGQ

-140 ENIGEEYECGVCH
+140 EDIGEHECGVCH

-169 SEEGQQPR
+169 SEENQQPR

-182 VPTDGVIFSDDNE
+182 VPTDGVIFSDDHE
-195 YDDHTGEKLTFSM
+195 YDDHTGEKPTFSM
-208 NQPHTVKEDDLF
+208 NQPLKVDEDDLF
-220 DNINQD
+220 DNTNQD

-234 EIHGNDTHELFS
+234 KIHGNDAHELFS
-246 DDDDDDDEDLD
+246 DDDDMDLDDDDEIPTIPVTPKY
-257 DHDNDDDDDDKDDED
+257 NP
-272 EDGDDKD
+272 
-279 DEDDLDEDDDD
+279 

-303 TDSKEQNQYG
+303 TDCKENNQYG

-328 EDEELFDESFD
+328 EDEELLDESFE
-339 DEDLDIE
+339 DEDLEIE
-346 DIADESAEEQ
+346 GITNESAED
-356 ESEEEYTFSLDEQAE
+356 EYAFT
-371 DYDDDTQFALENASD
+371 LENASD
-386 DKAEDITGEM
+386 DTAEDITGEM

-401 VDMFNSF
+401 IDMFNSF

-455 KAEDPSIAD
+455 KADDPSIAD